1 MARRHKKTRSRYGLQ
16 VVTLCISTTLVL
28 VLVGMVVLSVQ
39 TARNLSA
46 YVKENLTVT
55 VMLSDELSPA
65 QAHGFCRSLYS
76 KPYTLHVD
84 YISKEQAKKEQTQAM
99 GADPSEFLGFNPFVA
114 TVELKLKADYVNSE
128 WLKYVSREM
137 KKHPYVTDV
146 AYQEDLMDKVNA
158 NLQKVNMV
166 LLVLAVLLTCV
177 SFSLINNT
185 VRLNVYSRRFS
196 IHTMKLVGASWSF
209 IRRPFLSSAFWV
221 GVLAALLACS
231 LLAGGLY
238 VLYDYEPG
246 VQLVITWQELAI
258 TGGAVLLFGIL
269 ITMLCTFFS
278 VNKFLRMSA
287 GQLYKI

>member
-1 MARRHKKTRSRYGLQ
+1 MLTIGGIK
-16 VVTLCISTTLVL
+16 VL
-28 VLVGMVVLSVQ
+28 LNCSC
-39 TARNLSA
+39 
-46 YVKENLTVT
+46 KEVT
-55 VMLSDELSPA
+55 V
-65 QAHGFCRSLYS
+65 
-76 KPYTLHVD
+76 
-84 YISKEQAKKEQTQAM
+84 
-99 GADPSEFLGFNPFVA
+99 
-114 TVELKLKADYVNSE
+114 
-128 WLKYVSREM
+128 
-137 KKHPYVTDV
+137 
-146 AYQEDLMDKVNA
+146 EDLMDKVNA

-238 VLYDYEPG
+238 ALYDYEPG

-269 ITMLCTFFS
+269 ITMLCSFFS